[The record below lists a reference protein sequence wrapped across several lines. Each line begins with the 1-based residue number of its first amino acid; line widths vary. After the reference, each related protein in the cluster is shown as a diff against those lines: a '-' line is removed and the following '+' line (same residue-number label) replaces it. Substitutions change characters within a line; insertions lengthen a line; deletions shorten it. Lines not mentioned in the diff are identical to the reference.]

1 MHETTTSADKIH
13 PPSVGDL
20 NSPTTTRPRIARRH
34 YVIDRRRQYRA
45 AALTSGLAFILLVIV
60 NTAFTVLRNSQ
71 SMVLSAAAPK
81 LRPVLEAQD
90 TRIGAL
96 LLVASVVFVAGV
108 FVITIAETHRTAGAV
123 YALQK
128 AFDRVRMGDY
138 QTLLRLRPRDTL
150 LDLRFPFNDMLIS
163 LRDRALKDAGE
174 LEQLAEE
181 ASSGALEA
189 PELVARLTELAE
201 RNRDFGPR

>member
-13 PPSVGDL
+13 PPTDKNL
-20 NSPTTTRPRIARRH
+20 NPPTTARPRIIRRH

-45 AALTSGLAFILLVIV
+45 AALTSGLAIILLIVV
-60 NTAFTVLRNSQ
+60 NTAFTILRDSQ

-90 TRIGAL
+90 TRVGTM

-163 LRDRALKDAGE
+163 LRDRALTDAGE

-181 ASSGALEA
+181 ASSGALDA
-189 PELVARLTELAE
+189 SALASRLVDFAE
-201 RNRDFGPR
+201 RKRAFGPS